1 MSDFVKPVHEIV
13 SVKDAFAHLL
23 EQELVKDLHDNEGI
37 CPVCKGTGVS
47 IVPNRYGL
55 SDDPDKKFGMFPYQH
70 QSISFCPNC
79 YNGIVRYCPDCGK
92 QLPRTTL
99 QCDCSA
105 AQQRKWAKEQKK
117 LQEAFDRAT
126 KYEPNALGTKF
137 TMCHSDYF
145 PYNDGYFTDW
155 DEFFDSWNNDDWT
168 DPTQRPQ
175 YVWGTS
181 EIHMSLDAR
190 SIVDSACE
198 DLYEDAFSDIGDAA
212 IAEMQTFFDNWLIA
226 NGRTAYLEDHK
237 HAVRIPWE
245 EYDKVEAACLTPPST
260 TKLPIRR

>member
-1 MSDFVKPVHEIV
+1 MSEFVKPVRETV

-37 CPVCKGTGVS
+37 CPLCKGTGVS

-117 LQEAFDRAT
+117 LQEAQDTIENAAKKTRTIDRKLKT
-126 KYEPNALGTKF
+126 
-137 TMCHSDYF
+137 
-145 PYNDGYFTDW
+145 
-155 DEFFDSWNNDDWT
+155 
-168 DPTQRPQ
+168 
-175 YVWGTS
+175 VS
-181 EIHMSLDAR
+181 EISDER
-190 SIVDSACE
+190 SE
-198 DLYEDAFSDIGDAA
+198 FLLSDGESRD
-212 IAEMQTFFDNWLIA
+212 
-226 NGRTAYLEDHK
+226 
-237 HAVRIPWE
+237 E
-245 EYDKVEAACLTPPST
+245 E
-260 TKLPIRR
+260 